1 MMKDCWQDEDVV
13 EQDLSW
19 MVGMK
24 VLLEEEMVIEEE
36 LLVMRMGEEMRKLQ
50 QSLFDRDDD
59 LPRVVVRYLMIMM
72 MTMLDY

>member
-24 VLLEEEMVIEEE
+24 VLLEEEMVMVMLEEE
-36 LLVMRMGEEMRKLQ
+36 LLVMRMGEEMRKRQ

-59 LPRVVVRYLMIMM
+59 LPRVVVRYLMM
-72 MTMLDY
+72 MTMLD

>member
-36 LLVMRMGEEMRKLQ
+36 LLVMRMGEEMRKRQ

-59 LPRVVVRYLMIMM
+59 LPRVVGRYLMLMM
-72 MTMLDY
+72 MTMLD